1 MVPKGWVKPSS
12 SLAVGIL
19 FLIHRLIRYRHDYYM
34 PQVIIYLQPI
44 RMRKFTREER
54 PMGGRKDKEKREK
67 ALEDQ
72 RAVRRYGLLIPH
84 CYPITL

>member
-1 MVPKGWVKPSS
+1 MVVKEQVKPSP
-12 SLAVGIL
+12 SLVVATL
-19 FLIHRLIRYRHDYYM
+19 FLIHLLVKYRYDYYM
-34 PQVIIYLQPI
+34 PQVIIYLQPV

-72 RAVRRYGLLIPH
+72 RAVRR
-84 CYPITL
+84 